1 MPVTKTTKR
10 RPKQNERK
18 RAINKK
24 RTLEMRKLIKEANT
38 LIAAKDTEAVEKML
52 PQIYK
57 AIDKAAKKG
66 VIKKNTAARKKSR
79 MMKKIKKINPN

>member
-24 RTLEMRKLIKEANT
+24 RTLAMRRLVKEANV
-38 LIAAKDTEAVEKML
+38 LIAAKDTEAVEKMM

-79 MMKKIKKINPN
+79 MMKKIKKTNPN

>member
-38 LIAAKDTEAVEKML
+38 LIAAKDTEAVEKMM

-79 MMKKIKKINPN
+79 IMKKIKKINPN

>member
-24 RTLEMRKLIKEANT
+24 RTLAMRRLIKEANV
-38 LIAAKDTEAVEKML
+38 LIAAKDTEAVEKMM

-79 MMKKIKKINPN
+79 MKKKIKKTNPN

>member
-24 RTLEMRKLIKEANT
+24 RTLAMRRLIKEANV
-38 LIAAKDTEAVEKML
+38 LIAAKDTEEVEKMM

-79 MMKKIKKINPN
+79 IMKKIKKINPN

>member
-24 RTLEMRKLIKEANT
+24 RTLAMRRLIKEANV
-38 LIAAKDTEAVEKML
+38 LIAAKDTEAVEKMM

-79 MMKKIKKINPN
+79 MMKKIKKTNPN